1 MEKKEKKDQ
10 KSAPRRL
17 EEYQA
22 RKKAV
27 LTKSVIRPEQQRR
40 GK

>member
-27 LTKSVIRPEQQRR
+27 LTKSVIRPEQQRQ